1 MAASDSE
8 GGVQGTTPRP
18 VRRKVENEEIKVGWV
33 NVDDDDA
40 PGWGCLTDQNIK
52 EFLDICLL
60 ILIVD
65 DFFQTWPLPSTK
77 CGTRHSSWQ
86 LPRWDS
92 WLGPVGSPLPSQ
104 HQLWT
109 RWYVYRAK
117 VLRVVEGGEQLDSMG
132 DQAGEGAIT
141 DRVLLLLQGT
151 KSGERE
157 GQSNI
162 GWDGGLHLAHEAV
175 QSHADVRTRAP
186 QSTPCHVQ
194 SHPSPVWT
202 RAVSLLAR
210 QGWEGHPHQVQPPPR
225 IRCLP
230 SQLPVV
236 QECLKAGR

>member
-1 MAASDSE
+1 MIFFRHGHCHRPSA
-8 GGVQGTTPRP
+8 VQGTQ
-18 VRRKVENEEIKVGWV
+18 VGSCQ
-33 NVDDDDA
+33 DGT
-40 PGWGCLTDQNIK
+40 PGWDQ
-52 EFLDICLL
+52 
-60 ILIVD
+60 
-65 DFFQTWPLPSTK
+65 
-77 CGTRHSSWQ
+77 
-86 LPRWDS
+86 WDH
-92 WLGPVGSPLPSQ
+92 PSQ

-132 DQAGEGAIT
+132 HQAGEGAIT

-236 QECLKAGR
+236 QECLKAGRCPEQTLARGQTSVNLRVSIIQSHDVLSPSLSTWMVKSLLNYVGTVLFHQSSTALPVGL

>member
-33 NVDDDDA
+33 TVDDDDA

-92 WLGPVGSPLPSQ
+92 WLGPVGSPFPASA
-104 HQLWT
+104 
-109 RWYVYRAK
+109 VDK
-117 VLRVVEGGEQLDSMG
+117 VVRVQGQGVEGGAVVEGGEQLDSMG
-132 DQAGEGAIT
+132 HQAGVE
-141 DRVLLLLQGT
+141 RVLSQTVSCCFYRALSQVRERASLTLDGMEAFTLLMKPSSPMLMFVH
-151 KSGERE
+151 E
-157 GQSNI
+157 
-162 GWDGGLHLAHEAV
+162 HL
-175 QSHADVRTRAP
+175 SP
-186 QSTPCHVQ
+186 PHVVFSLIHHQ
-194 SHPSPVWT
+194 FGPELS
-202 RAVSLLAR
+202 VSLRGKDGRDILTKFS
-210 QGWEGHPHQVQPPPR
+210 H
-225 IRCLP
+225 LP
-230 SQLPVV
+230 EFDVYQASCQLS
-236 QECLKAGR
+236 KNA

>member
-33 NVDDDDA
+33 TVDDDDA

-92 WLGPVGSPLPSQ
+92 WLGPVGSPFPASA
-104 HQLWT
+104 
-109 RWYVYRAK
+109 VDK
-117 VLRVVEGGEQLDSMG
+117 VVRVQGQGVEGGGGGGRGAAGQYGTPGWS
-132 DQAGEGAIT
+132 GEGAIT

-162 GWDGGLHLAHEAV
+162 G
-175 QSHADVRTRAP
+175 
-186 QSTPCHVQ
+186 
-194 SHPSPVWT
+194 
-202 RAVSLLAR
+202 
-210 QGWEGHPHQVQPPPR
+210 
-225 IRCLP
+225 
-230 SQLPVV
+230 
-236 QECLKAGR
+236 